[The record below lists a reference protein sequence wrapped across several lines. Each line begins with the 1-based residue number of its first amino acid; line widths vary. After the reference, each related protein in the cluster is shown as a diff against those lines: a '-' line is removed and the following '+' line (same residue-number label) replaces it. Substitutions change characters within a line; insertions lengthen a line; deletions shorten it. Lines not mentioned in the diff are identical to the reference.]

1 MIKSR
6 LQELVEQVFSVDG
19 SIVQCGGRYN
29 AQQASYANYVVQAL
43 EGQGSVTAMLEAETG
58 IGKTLVY
65 LISSLI
71 CLNLQEKPNKIIIS
85 TYTRMLQRQILSTDL
100 TFAVEVLR
108 HIGIENKVKCAYRM
122 GKQAF
127 FSPTRTENHI
137 NQMKVEHPQFSAEY
151 DEFLRFVN
159 ASCFSGSG
167 LWLDWI
173 EENLNFPPHVSGRD
187 VSLLQHQV
195 VDSPAYKEH
204 LELAANADL
213 LITNHMTILS
223 QSFDDEYHAIFFDE
237 AHEINGVCTQLF
249 NHKLPLLEVM
259 NTLEKVKRRFLNK
272 RYIVPF
278 INMVKEW
285 DATLRTQDTSHN
297 FWTDRTHKK
306 LIDAQ
311 TEMVQQAL
319 NSSSKCEKDLK
330 KVYSGGALDADA
342 AEILSKIEGFNH
354 TFKKWMLLDQTYQQR
369 AIGFSAKHRNPS
381 VASLNIYAGRI
392 FAKRIRAITNRIILV
407 SATLSDAK
415 RELSFKST
423 CFNLGLDENPL
434 IKCSISPEN
443 YGNMEFVLCD
453 PAIPKPV
460 IVDGEDILF
469 SGDWLKNAVAMINS
483 ALSNG
488 ESVLVLAQ
496 SFNEAKELAQH
507 LNNPKVQH
515 HVKGKPLDMYIK
527 NLVEGVSQCLI
538 TPSAWEGVSI
548 RKPDGSQLLKHVM
561 ITRIPFK
568 PIDGLVELFRSERG
582 TKNFMWLEQSYHAV
596 YKLKQGM
603 GRGNRSP
610 TDNVVIHFCDP
621 RMPHYNDSRTGN
633 QNLISAIPKR
643 FMNNY
648 AQAKVFGKETVK
660 MVMI

>member
-1 MIKSR
+1 MTKSR
-6 LQELVEQVFSVDG
+6 LQELVEQVFSANG

-71 CLNLQEKPNKIIIS
+71 WLNLQEKPNKIIIS

-100 TFAVEVLR
+100 NFAVDVLR

-127 FSPTRTENHI
+127 FSPTRTETHI
-137 NQMKVEHPQFSAEY
+137 NQMKAEHPQFSAEY
-151 DEFLRFVN
+151 DQFLRFVN
-159 ASCFSGSG
+159 ASCFSGTG

-173 EENLNFPPHVSGRD
+173 EENLNFPPHVSSRD
-187 VSLLQHQV
+187 VCLLQYQV
-195 VDSPAYKEH
+195 VDNPAYKEH
-204 LELAANADL
+204 LELAASADL

-223 QSFDDEYHAIFFDE
+223 QNFDDEYHAIFFDE
-237 AHEINGVCTQLF
+237 AHEIGGVCTQLF
-249 NHKLPLLEVM
+249 NHKLPLLEVV
-259 NTLEKVKRRFLNK
+259 NTLEKVKKRFLNK
-272 RYIVPF
+272 RYIAPF

-285 DATLRTQDTSHN
+285 DANLRMQDTSHN

-319 NSSSKCEKDLK
+319 NSSSKCEKDFK
-330 KVYSGGALDADA
+330 KIYSEGALDADA
-342 AEILSKIEGFNH
+342 AEVLSKLEGFNH
-354 TFKKWMLLDQTYQQR
+354 TFKKWMVLDQTYQQR

-381 VASLNIYAGRI
+381 VASLNVQAGRI
-392 FAKRIRAITNRIILV
+392 FEKRIRAITNRIILV

-423 CFNLGLDENPL
+423 CFNLGLDETSL

-515 HVKGKPLDMYIK
+515 HDKGKPLDMYIK

-568 PIDGLVELFRSERG
+568 PIDGLVELFRSEKG

-621 RMPHYNDSRTGN
+621 RMPHYNDSRTAN